1 MGYFL
6 YATLSLMPVAFLI
19 AEMKKPPEGGFF
31 APSSSQLKTLQG
43 VSRGA
48 IVRQPIGPVKQRC
61 RYAGSLLTHAK
72 LTVVVNFEFTTEIA
86 T

>member
-43 VSRGA
+43 VSREKIIAQHIPG
-48 IVRQPIGPVKQRC
+48 VK
-61 RYAGSLLTHAK
+61 SLCHKALAASLPLH
-72 LTVVVNFEFTTEIA
+72 LNL
-86 T
+86 